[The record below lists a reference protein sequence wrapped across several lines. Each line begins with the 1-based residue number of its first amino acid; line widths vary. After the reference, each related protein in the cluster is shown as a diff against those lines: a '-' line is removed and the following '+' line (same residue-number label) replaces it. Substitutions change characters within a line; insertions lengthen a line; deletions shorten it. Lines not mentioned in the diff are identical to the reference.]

1 VVHLNKNDKM
11 VHMKK
16 ILGILLVVL
25 VSALSISGV
34 IFNATEVSVNA
45 NPETTVGG
53 ILGENTTWTLENSP
67 YIITDTVQIPEN
79 IVLTIEPGVVIE
91 SALNSSED
99 YMFVLHGKIV
109 ARGTVD
115 NKIVFDGGCTAT
127 GFSQDPESY
136 GSSFFTTGGAPSDPQ
151 VILDH
156 CVIQNGNRFYWGTRG
171 HLNLTNSELTNLGLT
186 FWGYNGD
193 SQIYSSG
200 QDVYI
205 QNNLFINTTGFG
217 IAHLDAN
224 VFMRY
229 NLFTENR
236 GPLVRSTQGLES
248 RTFINYNSFIE
259 VSETVLR
266 LSSSGTDVILDATN
280 NYWGTIDTSMIDS
293 WIFDGNDD
301 INIRGVIE
309 YSPILTEPHP
319 DTPTSYVYTELSGI
333 LSSDTTWTK
342 ENSPYIISE
351 TVQIPEDV
359 VLTIEAGV
367 TVVFEGTGDMFLVG
381 GGICAQGTASEK
393 ITFEGGGTTNFFN
406 VILSDNSSLQLEH
419 CILRNGDKI
428 WSIANG
434 VTQVILR
441 HSMLVDIA
449 SYSTLYHWRE
459 ACYIEYNTFVDS
471 AGITLY
477 NWFGEDSEATV
488 YIRYNLVKG
497 NSGFFVRCS
506 PNVHNQEIVVKY
518 NSFIDVDGIFL
529 ALHSGLGDYVAVTA
543 TENYWGTTN
552 TTIIDSLIYDKN
564 DNITLPNVIEYMPIL
579 TEPHPDTPT
588 LHTEVGGILASDTT
602 WTLENSPYLVTED
615 VVVDS
620 GVILTIEA
628 GVTVEFTSD
637 TNLII
642 DGGLTAQGNSTHP
655 IIFTSRS
662 LTPAPGDWGTIK
674 FRWRSNNS
682 SVVNWA
688 IISYATDGITVE
700 SSFPTIQ
707 NSMITQNILGI
718 RVDYTMELVFGK
730 PTIDNCTISDNL
742 GQENPYEEHGR
753 AGGIF
758 IDAGEVDVK
767 DSLIENNI
775 GCGITTTGAYNRISV
790 NGSIVSNNEGH
801 GVFGEYL
808 TINNC
813 SIRNNNGNGLDSWVS
828 VNVSDSVIANNI
840 GNGVCGG
847 WEAVIIVRSIIDN
860 NGGVGVYGFETANHE
875 ITGHVEIFDSEIKA
889 NLNSGILSSGGEVHY
904 NNLLNNTPFDYENIG
919 TFDVNATHNWWG
931 ITNKAT
937 IDEHIVDYY
946 DDYNLGKVLY
956 EPYLV
961 PPVARFIYS
970 PSTPYKHQT
979 LRFDASES
987 SNLYGS
993 ITAYEWEFGD
1003 GNKTVTSS
1011 PLVTHVYETKGTYNV
1026 NLTVTDEFGLTNSK
1040 ITPLTI
1046 IEDNMSPITVDN
1058 YNEEWHS
1065 EDFTIVLTPTDHES
1079 GVAETYY
1086 KINNGTTKT
1095 VGADGQPLITT
1106 EGADNTLEYW
1116 SVDNAGNEEP
1126 SNLLTGIKLDKTPPT
1141 VEKLSHLPERD
1152 ELLEQTVTVSVK
1164 VTDLYS
1170 GVKNVTLSYN
1180 LNDET
1185 AWNDIVMT
1193 LNSTTGLYE
1202 CIIPEQ
1208 EENARVKYTITTYD
1222 NAENHDTED
1231 NHGQY
1236 FVYTAVPEFP
1246 SWIILPLILAATLF
1260 ITFCRR
1266 KLTKTPRQQHI

>member
-1 VVHLNKNDKM
+1 LTKTLFKSFKLVFTVVHLNKNDKM

-16 ILGILLVVL
+16 ILAILLVVL

-342 ENSPYIISE
+342 ENSPYIITE
-351 TVQIPEDV
+351 TVQIPEGV

-381 GGICAQGTASEK
+381 GGICTQGTDSEK
-393 ITFEGGGTTNFFN
+393 ITFEGEGATSFFN
-406 VILSDNSSLQLEH
+406 VILSDNSSLQLEY
-419 CILRNGDKI
+419 CVLRNAGKL
-428 WSIANG
+428 WSITNG
-434 VTQVILR
+434 VTQVTLR

-449 SYSTLYHWRE
+449 SCSALYHWRE

-471 AGITLY
+471 GGITLY
-477 NWFGEDSEATV
+477 NWFGKDSEATV
-488 YIRYNLVKG
+488 YIQYNLVKG
-497 NSGFFVRCS
+497 NNGFFVRCS
-506 PNVHNQEIVVKY
+506 PNVYDQEVVVKY
-518 NSFIDVDGIFL
+518 NSFVDTDEEVL
-529 ALHSGLGDYVAVTA
+529 ALNSGLGDYVAMNA
-543 TENYWGTTN
+543 TENYWGTTD
-552 TTIIDSLIYDKN
+552 TTVIDSLIYDKN
-564 DNITLPNVIEYMPIL
+564 DDISIPNYIEYLPIL
-579 TEPHPDTPT
+579 NEPHPDTPT
-588 LHTEVGGILASDTT
+588 LPITVIVEY
-602 WTLENSPYLVTED
+602 SP
-615 VVVDS
+615 
-620 GVILTIEA
+620 VILYA
-628 GVTVEFTSD
+628 NVS
-637 TNLII
+637 I
-642 DGGLTAQGNSTHP
+642 D
-655 IIFTSRS
+655 F
-662 LTPAPGDWGTIK
+662 
-674 FRWRSNNS
+674 
-682 SVVNWA
+682 
-688 IISYATDGITVE
+688 
-700 SSFPTIQ
+700 
-707 NSMITQNILGI
+707 
-718 RVDYTMELVFGK
+718 
-730 PTIDNCTISDNL
+730 
-742 GQENPYEEHGR
+742 
-753 AGGIF
+753 
-758 IDAGEVDVK
+758 DA
-767 DSLIENNI
+767 S
-775 GCGITTTGAYNRISV
+775 AS
-790 NGSIVSNNEGH
+790 
-801 GVFGEYL
+801 FGEY
-808 TINNC
+808 
-813 SIRNNNGNGLDSWVS
+813 SS
-828 VNVSDSVIANNI
+828 IANYTWSFND
-840 GNGVCGG
+840 
-847 WEAVIIVRSIIDN
+847 S
-860 NGGVGVYGFETANHE
+860 TA
-875 ITGHVEIFDSEIKA
+875 ITLDTPTTTHAFSA
-889 NLNSGILSSGGEVHY
+889 SGE
-904 NNLLNNTPFDYENIG
+904 
-919 TFDVNATHNWWG
+919 
-931 ITNKAT
+931 
-937 IDEHIVDYY
+937 
-946 DDYNLGKVLY
+946 
-956 EPYLV
+956 
-961 PPVARFIYS
+961 
-970 PSTPYKHQT
+970 
-979 LRFDASES
+979 
-987 SNLYGS
+987 
-993 ITAYEWEFGD
+993 
-1003 GNKTVTSS
+1003 
-1011 PLVTHVYETKGTYNV
+1011 YNV
-1026 NLTVTDEFGLTNSK
+1026 TLTVTDEFGFQNS
-1040 ITPLTI
+1040 TSTTVTVL
-1046 IEDNMSPITVDN
+1046 EDDAAPVTTDN
-1058 YNEEWHS
+1058 YDEAWHTS
-1065 EDFTIVLTPTDHES
+1065 DFTITLTAVDDES

-1086 KINNGTTKT
+1086 RINNGTTKT

-1231 NHGQY
+1231 NHGRY

-1246 SWIILPLILAATLF
+1246 SWIILPLLLAATLF